1 MKFNHNILFV
11 SSPWLKQDSP
21 ALQSLEELKRAVAER
36 GFSTSVTNNLNDAV
50 RLIQENQKY
59 SAIGIYW
66 DANNPDMSAECE
78 HFVKSLRQRNTST
91 PLFLLSEE
99 DITAQTPLSLL
110 KEVSEYIYLFSE
122 TATFTANRIYTLV
135 HRYAENLLPP
145 YFKTL
150 KNFTE
155 DGDYYWDCR

>member
-50 RLIQENQKY
+50 RLIQESQKY

-78 HFVKSLRQRNTST
+78 RFVKSLRQRNTST

-99 DITAQTPLSLL
+99 DITAQTPLALL
-110 KEVSEYIYLFSE
+110 KEVSEYIYLFS
-122 TATFTANRIYTLV
+122 
-135 HRYAENLLPP
+135 
-145 YFKTL
+145 
-150 KNFTE
+150 
-155 DGDYYWDCR
+155 